1 MHSSRELTT
10 RECSQRCWQLV
21 SNSTATQILWKSKQE
36 EISTFLAEL
45 LGCCGTSLLSAQ
57 LQIKMKWLTVDY
69 YNLTNRP
76 YEQRNVE
83 ERWGCGIFSSLLG

>member
-1 MHSSRELTT
+1 MLASGLKQHCLE
-10 RECSQRCWQLV
+10 
-21 SNSTATQILWKSKQE
+21 KSKQE

-45 LGCCGTSLLSAQ
+45 LGCCSASLLSAQ
-57 LQIKMKWLTVDY
+57 LQIKMKWLTVDC

-83 ERWGCGIFSSLLG
+83 DQ